1 MRPSYPARDA
11 PRMPARLD
19 SPAMDDQ
26 QPVQERYAPHSVC
39 YGCGPANPDGLHLR
53 SFEVGDELVA
63 DWQPSACARGVLGRA
78 ERRHL
83 RPDPG
88 LPRQLGRDPGPDAGS
103 VARIDRR
110 PRSPPNYEVQ
120 LLRPTPTDRP
130 LRLRARVRSI
140 DGRRAVAEA
149 EIVAGHEVTATFR
162 GTFAAVGPGHPAFH
176 RWDP

>member
-1 MRPSYPARDA
+1 
-11 PRMPARLD
+11 MPARLD

-26 QPVQERYAPHSVC
+26 PVQERYAPSSVC
-39 YGCGPANPDGLHLR
+39 FGCGPANPDGLHVR
-53 SFEVGDELVA
+53 SFVVGDELVA
-63 DWQPSACARGVLGRA
+63 DWQPIAALEAFSGVLNGGICGLILDCHANWAATLALMRA
-78 ERRHL
+78 SGAD
-83 RPDPG
+83 RPP
-88 LPRQLGRDPGPDAGS
+88 AT
-103 VARIDRR
+103 VTA
-110 PRSPPNYEVQ
+110 NYEVQ

-162 GTFAAVGPGHPAFH
+162 GTFAAVGPGHPAYH